1 MLCSCHQHISESANL
16 LIKKMFK
23 KILIA
28 NRGEIALRVIRTCR
42 EMGIKTV
49 AVYSTAD
56 KDSLHVKFADEAV
69 CIGKPASA
77 DSYLNVPHIMAAAEI
92 TNADAIHPGYGFLA
106 ENSKFAQICGEHGI
120 KFIGPTPA
128 MINSMGDKIT
138 AKETMIKAG
147 VPVVPGGEGLLES
160 VEHAKGLAKEV
171 GYPVIL
177 KATAGGGGKG
187 MRVVWEESEL
197 ERNYDMAKTEAAAAF
212 KNDGIYMEK
221 FVEEP
226 RHIEIQVAGDQYGN
240 VCHLSE
246 RDCSIQRRHQKLV
259 EESPSP
265 FMTDDLRQ
273 RMGEAAK
280 KAAAA
285 INYESVGTIEFLVD
299 KHRNFYFMEM
309 NTRIQV
315 EHCVTEEVINFDLI
329 KEQIKIAAGEKI
341 SGKDYIPTMHAI
353 ECRINAEDPYNDFR
367 PSPGKITVLHQP
379 GGHGVR
385 VDSHV
390 YAGYVIPPYYD
401 SMIGKLIT
409 VAQTRSEA
417 IDTMYRALS
426 EYVIEGIKT
435 TIPFHL
441 QLMQNDDFRKGNFT
455 TKFLETF
462 KMK

>member
-1 MLCSCHQHISESANL
+1 
-16 LIKKMFK
+16 MFK

-56 KDSLHVKFADEAV
+56 RDSLHVKFADEAV
-69 CIGKPASA
+69 CIGKPQSS
-77 DSYLNVPHIMAAAEI
+77 DSYLNIAHIMSAAEI

-106 ENSKFAQICGEHGI
+106 ENAKFADICNDHGI
-120 KFIGPTPA
+120 KFIGPTSA
-128 MINSMGDKIT
+128 MINGMGDKIT

-147 VPVVPGGEGLLES
+147 VPVVPGGQGLLQSIDE
-160 VEHAKGLAKEV
+160 ARGLAKEM

-187 MRVVWEESEL
+187 MRIVWEDSQMEKA
-197 ERNYDMAKTEAAAAF
+197 YDTAKAEAAASF

-226 RHIEIQVAGDQYGN
+226 RHIEIQIAGDQFGN

-265 FMTDDLRQ
+265 FMTDELRYK
-273 RMGEAAK
+273 MGEAAK
-280 KAAAA
+280 KAAGA
-285 INYESVGTIEFLVD
+285 INYESVGTVEFLVD

-329 KEQIKIAAGEKI
+329 KEQIKIAMGEKI
-341 SGKDYIPTMHAI
+341 SGEDYIPQNHSI

-367 PSPGKITVLHQP
+367 PSPGKITTLHQP

-409 VAQTRSEA
+409 VARTRNEA
-417 IDTMYRALS
+417 ISTMYRALS

-441 QLMQNDDFRKGNFT
+441 QLMQDERFRSGDFN
-455 TKFLETF
+455 TKFLEGFTL
-462 KMK
+462 K

>member
-1 MLCSCHQHISESANL
+1 
-16 LIKKMFK
+16 MFK

-28 NRGEIALRVIRTCR
+28 NRGEIALRIIRTCR

-69 CIGKPASA
+69 CIGRPQST
-77 DSYLNVPHIMAAAEI
+77 DSYLNIPHIMAAAEI

-106 ENSKFAQICGEHGI
+106 ENAKFSEICEEHNI
-120 KFIGPTPA
+120 KFIGPTAA
-128 MINSMGDKIT
+128 MINAMGDKIT
-138 AKETMIKAG
+138 AKETMLKAG
-147 VPVVPGGEGLLES
+147 VPVVPGSGGLLES
-160 VEHAKGLAKEV
+160 LEQAKELAKNEV

-187 MRVVWEESEL
+187 MRVVWEEDEL
-197 ERNYDMAKTEAAAAF
+197 ERAYNTAKAEALAAF

-226 RHIEIQVAGDQYGN
+226 RHIEIQVAGDQYGR

-265 FMTDDLRQ
+265 FMTSELRQ
-273 RMGEAAK
+273 KMGEAAI
-280 KAAAA
+280 KAASA

-315 EHCVTEEVINFDLI
+315 EHCVTEEVVNFDLI
-329 KEQIKIAAGEKI
+329 KEQIKIAAGEPI
-341 SGKDYIPTMHAI
+341 SGKNYEPDMYAI

-379 GGHGVR
+379 GGHGIR
-385 VDSHV
+385 IDSHV
-390 YAGYVIPPYYD
+390 YTGYTIPPYYD
-401 SMIGKLIT
+401 SMIAKIIA
-409 VAQTRSEA
+409 VARTRNEA
-417 IDTMYRALS
+417 IDTMHRALS
-426 EYVIEGIKT
+426 EYVIEGVRT

-441 QLMQNDDFRKGNFT
+441 QLMKDERFRSGNFN
-455 TKFLETF
+455 TKFLEDF
-462 KMK
+462 VME

>member
-1 MLCSCHQHISESANL
+1 
-16 LIKKMFK
+16 MFK

-28 NRGEIALRVIRTCR
+28 NRGEIALRIIRTCR

-56 KDSLHVKFADEAV
+56 KDSLHVRFADEAV
-69 CIGKPASA
+69 CIGKAQST
-77 DSYLNVPHIMAAAEI
+77 DSYLNIPHIMAAAEI

-106 ENSKFAQICGEHGI
+106 ENARFAEICGQYNI
-120 KFIGPTPA
+120 KFIGPTPE
-128 MINSMGDKIT
+128 MIRKMGDKMT
-138 AKETMIKAG
+138 AKETMIAAG
-147 VPVVPGGEGLLES
+147 VPCIPGSKALLNS
-160 VEHAKGLAKEV
+160 VEEAKELASGM

-187 MRVVWEESEL
+187 MRVVWEEDEL
-197 ERNYDMAKTEAAAAF
+197 EKNYTTAKTEAGAAF
-212 KNDGIYMEK
+212 GNDGVYMEK

-226 RHIEIQVAGDQYGN
+226 RHIEIQIAGDQYGS

-265 FMTDDLRQ
+265 FMTPELRKA
-273 RMGEAAK
+273 MGEAAI

-285 INYESVGTIEFLVD
+285 INYESVGTVEFLVD

-315 EHCVTEEVINFDLI
+315 EHGVTEEVINFDLI
-329 KEQIKIAAGEKI
+329 KEQIKIAAGIKI
-341 SGKDYIPTMHAI
+341 SGKNYEPEMHAI

-367 PSPGKITVLHQP
+367 PSPGTITVLHTP

-385 VDSHV
+385 VDSHI
-390 YAGYVIPPYYD
+390 YAGYTIPPYYD
-401 SMIGKLIT
+401 SMIAKIIA
-409 VAQTRSEA
+409 VAQTREEA
-417 IDTMYRALS
+417 INTMERALS

-441 QLMQNDDFRKGNFT
+441 QLMRDPDFRKGNFT
-455 TKFLETF
+455 TKFIETF
-462 KMK
+462 KMQ

>member
-1 MLCSCHQHISESANL
+1 
-16 LIKKMFK
+16 MFK

-28 NRGEIALRVIRTCR
+28 NRGEIALRVIRTAR

-56 KDSLHVKFADEAV
+56 RDSLHVRFADEAV
-69 CIGKPASA
+69 CIGRPQSS
-77 DSYLNVPHIMAAAEI
+77 DSYLNIAHIMAAAEI

-106 ENSKFAQICGEHGI
+106 ENARFAQICTESGI
-120 KFIGPTPA
+120 KFIGPTPE

-147 VPVVPGGEGLLES
+147 VPVVPGGEGLLQS
-160 VEHAKGLAKEV
+160 VDEAKGLAREM

-187 MRVVWEESEL
+187 MRIVWEEAEL
-197 ERNYDMAKTEAAAAF
+197 EKAYDTAKAEALAAF

-226 RHIEIQVAGDQYGN
+226 RHIEIQVAGDQFGN

-265 FMTDDLRQ
+265 FMTEELRYK
-273 RMGEAAK
+273 MGEAAK

-315 EHCVTEEVINFDLI
+315 EHCVTEEVINYDLI
-329 KEQIKIAAGEKI
+329 KEQILIAAGHRI
-341 SGKDYIPTMHAI
+341 SGKDYFPQMHSI

-367 PSPGKITVLHQP
+367 PSPGKITVVHQP

-409 VAQTRSEA
+409 VAQTRQEA
-417 IDTMYRALS
+417 IQTMYRALS
-426 EYVIEGIKT
+426 EYVIEGVKT

-441 QLMQNDDFRKGNFT
+441 QLMQDERFRSGDFN
-455 TKFLETF
+455 TKFLEGFT
-462 KMK
+462 MK